1 MTRRVPDPLLEKL
14 HLGELPAAE
23 AERLRTSLTD
33 ADRERLEALAADDAS
48 ILAQHPPAVM
58 AGAVR
63 RRAAAEA
70 PKRHSPAWTVMP
82 LAAAAAAALALALPS
97 TVPPK
102 GAGPEPGVQVEPE
115 QILAKGDA
123 RLLVYRKTSN
133 GAEALAPGAR
143 AAAGDELRLGF
154 IVDDAQPGAL
164 VSVDG
169 RGAVTPHFPVAGR
182 EVLPRGRTLLDSAY
196 ALDDAPRFERFFLV
210 SGPGVALDD
219 VVRAAEAL
227 AKQPDADKRPL
238 RLPTGWRQTDFL
250 IRKGPPAPGTEATP

>member
-14 HLGELPAAE
+14 HLGELPAAD
-23 AERLRTSLTD
+23 AERLRVMLTE
-33 ADRERLEALAADDAS
+33 ADRERLDALAADDAA
-48 ILAQHPPAVM
+48 ILSQHPPAVM

-63 RRAAAEA
+63 RRAAAQA
-70 PKRHSPAWTVMP
+70 PAPAKRSPAWMALP
-82 LAAAAAAALALALPS
+82 LAAAAAAALALALPG
-97 TVPPK
+97 TVPPT
-102 GAGPEPGVQVEPE
+102 GAGPEPGVQVESE
-115 QILAKGDA
+115 HVLAKGDA
-123 RLLVYRKTSN
+123 RLLVYRKTPK

-196 ALDDAPRFERFFLV
+196 ALDDAPAFERFFLV

-227 AKQPDADKRPL
+227 AKHPDADTRPL
-238 RLPTGWRQTDFL
+238 SLPTGWRQTDFL
-250 IRKGPPAPGTEATP
+250 IRKGTEATP

>member
-1 MTRRVPDPLLEKL
+1 M
-14 HLGELPAAE
+14 
-23 AERLRTSLTD
+23 
-33 ADRERLEALAADDAS
+33 AL
-48 ILAQHPPAVM
+48 
-58 AGAVR
+58 
-63 RRAAAEA
+63 
-70 PKRHSPAWTVMP
+70 P
-82 LAAAAAAALALALPS
+82 LAAAAAAALALALPG
-97 TVPPK
+97 TVPPT
-102 GAGPEPGVQVEPE
+102 GAGPEPGVQVESE
-115 QILAKGDA
+115 HVLAKGDA
-123 RLLVYRKTSN
+123 RLLVYRKTPK

-196 ALDDAPRFERFFLV
+196 ALDDAPAFERFFLV

-227 AKQPDADKRPL
+227 AKHPDADTRPL
-238 RLPTGWRQTDFL
+238 SLPTGWRQTDFL
-250 IRKGPPAPGTEATP
+250 IRKGTEATP